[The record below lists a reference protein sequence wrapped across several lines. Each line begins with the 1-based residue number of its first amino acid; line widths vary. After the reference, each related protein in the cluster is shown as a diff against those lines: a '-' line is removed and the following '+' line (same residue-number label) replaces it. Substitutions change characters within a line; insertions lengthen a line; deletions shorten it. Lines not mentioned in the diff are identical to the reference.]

1 MSFEIED
8 AKRTACPL
16 LIGLVGASFS
26 GKTVSAL
33 RLASGIVRVTKK
45 PIVFIDTESRRSTHY
60 ADRFQ
65 FKAMH
70 FAPPFGA
77 LRYLEAIKKA
87 VDYGA
92 GCIIVDSMT
101 HEHSGEGGLLWQSE
115 QVLEKYSERDR
126 NKHLARSFIKPK
138 RERVKLVNGIVQLG
152 YTCPFIFCFR
162 AHEKLDF
169 SKKRRVTPGAYGA
182 NTVEYEEGP
191 REMGWQPETTSPL
204 IYEMTQQFLLTP
216 GSEGVP
222 ILTSSIPDE
231 KRIIKSPSQFQ
242 GWFRDGEQL
251 SEDIGERFALWAR
264 GDVKTTDTP
273 PASFD
278 ALRASLAACSTLAE
292 LKAAWTTAHKQRAG
306 LTDDDLSLLE
316 AFKDEKKESLTND
329 RN

>member
-8 AKRTACPL
+8 AKRDACPL

-45 PIVFIDTESRRSTHY
+45 PIVFIDTESKRSTHY
-60 ADRFQ
+60 ADRFK

-70 FAPPFGA
+70 FKPPFSA
-77 LRYLEAIKKA
+77 TRYLEAIQKA

-92 GCIIVDSMT
+92 GCIIIDSMT

-138 RERVKLVNGIVQLG
+138 RERVKLVNSIVQIG
-152 YTCPFIFCFR
+152 NVCPMIFCFR

-169 SKKRRVTPGAYGA
+169 SKKKRVIPGAYGA
-182 NTVEYEEGP
+182 TTTEYDEGP
-191 REMGWQPETTSPL
+191 RDMGWQPETTSPL
-204 IYEMTQQFLLTP
+204 MYEMTQQFLLTP
-216 GSEGVP
+216 GCEGVP
-222 ILTSSIPDE
+222 ILRSSIPE
-231 KRIIKSPSQFQ
+231 EMRIIKSPSQFHD
-242 GWFRDGEQL
+242 WFTSSEQL

-264 GDVKTTDTP
+264 GDVKVPDTAAP
-273 PASFD
+273 SFD
-278 ALRASLAACSTLAE
+278 ALQGSLAACTTLDG
-292 LKAAWTTAHKQRAG
+292 LKAAWTTAHKQRAA
-306 LTDDDLSLLE
+306 LTDDELTALE
-316 AFKDEKKESLTND
+316 AFKDKKKAVLSNG
-329 RN
+329 